1 MRSVLLVE
9 EYTKLYY
16 LYYIICIKYCF
27 GGVLSNALATSVED
41 IVFVLQSGKTYRLG
55 GVVFNVLAPNMEDC
69 DFVLQ

>member
-1 MRSVLLVE
+1 
-9 EYTKLYY
+9 
-16 LYYIICIKYCF
+16 
-27 GGVLSNALATSVED
+27 VED